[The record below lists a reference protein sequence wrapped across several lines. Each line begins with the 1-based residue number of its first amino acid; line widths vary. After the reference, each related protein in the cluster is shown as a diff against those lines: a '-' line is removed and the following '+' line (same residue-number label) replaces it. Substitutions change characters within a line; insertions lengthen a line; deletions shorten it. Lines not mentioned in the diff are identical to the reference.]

1 MIFLSNGGIYPVTD
15 NTKSDLTS
23 HGYAT
28 APALD
33 LFDTA
38 TGPELK
44 RPVDHTKV
52 MESKPTQKTAE
63 QWG

>member
-1 MIFLSNGGIYPVTD
+1 MIDQGWLR
-15 NTKSDLTS
+15 LTG
-23 HGYAT
+23 HGRAT

-44 RPVDHTKV
+44 RPVNDTKV
-52 MESKPTQKTAE
+52 MESKPTQETAE